1 MNKNTYPPTYLAW
14 IIWGLG
20 AALYFTGFYQRVAPA
35 VMTDQLMTDF
45 NIGAA
50 ALGNFSAFYFYSYF
64 VMQVPTGILADY
76 WGPRRL
82 LAAGCLVAAL
92 GTLLFAWAPTI
103 IFANLGRLLIGGAVG
118 VAYVALLKIATN
130 WFAPNRFAMASGLAL
145 LIGICGAVCA
155 GVPLRFLADLF
166 GWRPVM
172 FVSAAAT
179 LALTIAIWIFVRDD
193 PAEKGYKSFATNTAP
208 ALDYSPLS
216 VLKGLGMV
224 FRYKN
229 TWLLSLAPSGV
240 VGSVLAFSG
249 LWGVPFLTTHYGL
262 SPSQSSAITSILLVA
277 WAFGGPVMGALSDRI
292 GRRRPLYLA
301 GCIIASIGW
310 VVLLYIPGIPIWI
323 LICLV
328 IVIGF
333 ASGVMIIGFAFV
345 KESVPPS
352 LAGTV
357 SGVCNMGVM
366 SGPMILQPLIGW
378 ILERNW
384 NGVVENGVRIYDLN
398 AYRSGFGL
406 MIVWSVIAIVLMSF
420 TTETHCRQMVE

>member
-1 MNKNTYPPTYLAW
+1 
-14 IIWGLG
+14 
-20 AALYFTGFYQRVAPA
+20 
-35 VMTDQLMTDF
+35 
-45 NIGAA
+45 
-50 ALGNFSAFYFYSYF
+50 
-64 VMQVPTGILADY
+64 
-76 WGPRRL
+76 
-82 LAAGCLVAAL
+82 
-92 GTLLFAWAPTI
+92 
-103 IFANLGRLLIGGAVG
+103 
-118 VAYVALLKIATN
+118 
-130 WFAPNRFAMASGLAL
+130 
-145 LIGICGAVCA
+145 
-155 GVPLRFLADLF
+155 
-166 GWRPVM
+166 
-172 FVSAAAT
+172 
-179 LALTIAIWIFVRDD
+179 
-193 PAEKGYKSFATNTAP
+193 
-208 ALDYSPLS
+208 
-216 VLKGLGMV
+216 
-224 FRYKN
+224 
-229 TWLLSLAPSGV
+229 
-240 VGSVLAFSG
+240 
-249 LWGVPFLTTHYGL
+249 
-262 SPSQSSAITSILLVA
+262 
-277 WAFGGPVMGALSDRI
+277 MGALSDRI